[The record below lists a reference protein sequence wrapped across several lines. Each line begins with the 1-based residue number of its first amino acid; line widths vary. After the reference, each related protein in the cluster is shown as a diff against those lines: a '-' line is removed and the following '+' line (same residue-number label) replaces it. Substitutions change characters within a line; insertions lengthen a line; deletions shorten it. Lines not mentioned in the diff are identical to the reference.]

1 MHAPGPER
9 DELHVD
15 HAYDMIVVS
24 NRLPVDYQAGP
35 NGETKWKSS
44 PGGLVTALEPVMRAA
59 DGAWVGW
66 TGVADREFEPFE
78 HDGISII
85 PVPITA
91 SELEE
96 YYEGFSNDTL
106 WPLYHDVI
114 APPSFHREWWDA
126 YVRVNRRFAEA
137 AARAA
142 SDGAVVWVH
151 DYQLQL
157 VPRMLRESR
166 PDLVIGFFNH
176 IPFPAYGIYSQLP
189 WRRQVIDGLLG
200 ADVIG
205 FQRAADAGNFSRAV
219 RRLFGYSTR
228 GTVIDVPDGRK
239 EGETRRVVA
248 RHFPI
253 SIDAAGFEEIAR
265 RPEVQERAR
274 EIRSSLGDPET
285 IMLGVDRLDYTKG
298 IRHRMKAFGEL
309 LRDGRLSVEHATLVQ
324 VASPSRERV
333 ETYRQ
338 LRDEIELMV
347 GRLNGDHSTLGHQ
360 AIAYLHHGY
369 PREEMVALYLAAD
382 VMLVTA
388 LRDGMNLVAK
398 EYVACRFDDDGVL
411 LLSEFTGASDELRQA
426 VLVNPHD
433 IEGLKDAMVEA
444 VRMPKRERTR
454 RMRALRKRVRD
465 NDVANWS
472 ATFLETLTGAGIIQ
486 PGVSDPLRTALGRI
500 AETERLLVALDFDGT
515 LAPLVDRPED
525 ARATSRAHSAIQRLA
540 EADDTRVAIVSG
552 RALASLGEVASPPE
566 GTLLSGSHGVELQLD
581 AGEVTIDLRDSEFA
595 RLQRLAEILEDVA
608 AGSHGAWVERKPAG
622 LALHTR
628 QLSSSAGTA
637 LQQAARQRVEWEVQG
652 ITVRAGKSV
661 LEFSVR
667 SSDKGESLTRLRQHV
682 GATAVIYVGDDVTDE
697 DAFAALDAEDVG
709 VKVGQGKSIATYRVR
724 SPEDVATLL
733 EVLADA
739 RNHAR
744 EAVAHW
750 S

>member
-1 MHAPGPER
+1 MHAPEPGR
-9 DELHVD
+9 ELRVD

-24 NRLPVDYQAGP
+24 NRLPVDYERGP
-35 NGETKWKSS
+35 DGETKWRSS

-59 DGAWVGW
+59 DGAWIGW
-66 TGVADREFEPFE
+66 AGVADRDFEPFE
-78 HDGISII
+78 HDGISIV
-85 PVPITA
+85 PVPLSA

-114 APPSFHREWWDA
+114 APPSFHREWWEA

-142 SDGAVVWVH
+142 SDGAVVWVQ

-189 WRRQVIDGLLG
+189 WRRQVVDGLLG

-205 FQRAADAGNFSRAV
+205 FQRSADAGNFSRAV
-219 RRLFGYSTR
+219 RRLFGYTTR
-228 GTVIDVPDGRK
+228 GTVIDVPDGR
-239 EGETRRVVA
+239 GETRRVVS

-274 EIRSSLGDPET
+274 EIRESLGNPET

-309 LRDGRLSVEHATLVQ
+309 LRDGRLSVQDTTLVQ

-338 LRDEIELMV
+338 LRDEIELTV
-347 GRLNGDHSTLGHQ
+347 GRLNGDYSTLGHQ

-369 PREEMVALYLAAD
+369 PREEMVALYIAAD

-444 VRMPKRERTR
+444 VRMPKRERAR

-472 ATFLETLTGAGIIQ
+472 ARFLETLTGAGIIR
-486 PGVSDPLRTALGRI
+486 PGVPDSLRAALARI
-500 AETERLLVALDFDGT
+500 SEAERLLVALDFDGT

-525 ARATSRAHSAIQRLA
+525 ARATARARAAIERLA
-540 EADDTRVAIVSG
+540 ASDDTRVAIVSG
-552 RALASLGEVASPPE
+552 RALDSLGQVASPPD

-581 AGEVTIDLRDSEFA
+581 AGVATIDLRDAELA
-595 RLQRLAEILEDVA
+595 KLDRLSTIVEEIASDAE
-608 AGSHGAWVERKPAG
+608 GAWIERKPAG

-628 QLSSSAGTA
+628 RLSSSDGTA
-637 LQQAARQRVEWEVQG
+637 LQHAARERVDAELVG
-652 ITVRAGKSV
+652 ITVRTGKAV
-661 LEFSVR
+661 LEFAVR

-682 GATAVIYVGDDVTDE
+682 GATATIYVGDDVTDE
-697 DAFAALDAEDVG
+697 DAFATLDEGDVG
-709 VKVGQGKSIATYRVR
+709 VKVGQGKSVATYRVR
-724 SPEDVATLL
+724 SPEDVADLL
-733 EVLADA
+733 ERLADA
-739 RNHAR
+739 RDAAR
-744 EAVAHW
+744 EAASRW
-750 S
+750 P

>member
-1 MHAPGPER
+1 MSHASGS
-9 DELHVD
+9 DELYID
-15 HAYDMIVVS
+15 AAYDMVVVS
-24 NRLPVDYQAGP
+24 NRLPVDYQEGAD
-35 NGETKWKSS
+35 GETQWRSS
-44 PGGLVTALEPVMRAA
+44 PGGLVTALEPVMRASE
-59 DGAWVGW
+59 GAWIGW
-66 TGVADREFEPFE
+66 AGVADREFDPFE

-85 PVPITA
+85 PVPL
-91 SELEE
+91 SEQELED

-114 APPSFHREWWDA
+114 APPRFHREWWDA

-142 SDGAVVWVH
+142 AEGAVVWVQ

-205 FQRAADAGNFSRAV
+205 FQRAADAGNFTRAV
-219 RRLFGYSTR
+219 RRLFGYTTR
-228 GTVIDVPDGRK
+228 GSVIEVPAEDG
-239 EGETRRVVA
+239 EVRRVVA

-253 SIDAAGFEEIAR
+253 SIDAEGFEEIAR

-274 EIRSSLGDPET
+274 AIREELGNPHT
-285 IMLGVDRLDYTKG
+285 VMLGVDRLDYTKG
-298 IRHRMKAFGEL
+298 IRHRIKAFGEL
-309 LRDGRLSVEHATLVQ
+309 LRDGRLSVEDATLVQ

-338 LRDEIELMV
+338 LRDEIELQV
-347 GRLNGDHSTLGHQ
+347 GRLNGDYSTLGHQ
-360 AIAYLHHGY
+360 AVAYLHHGY

-398 EYVACRFDDDGVL
+398 EYVACRFDADGVL

-433 IEGLKDAMVEA
+433 IEGLKDAIIEA
-444 VRMPKRERTR
+444 TQMPKRERAR

-472 ATFLETLTGAGIIQ
+472 ATFLKTLTGVGKIAPGI
-486 PGVSDPLRTALGRI
+486 PDPLQSSIVQLAGV
-500 AETERLLVALDFDGT
+500 ERLLVALDFDGT

-525 ARATSRAHSAIQRLA
+525 ARATERARAAIERLA
-540 EADDTRVAIVSG
+540 SLDDTRVAIVSG
-552 RALASLGEVASPPE
+552 RALESLGDVATPPA

-581 AGEVTIDLRDSEFA
+581 AGGVQLDLRDGELA
-595 RLQRLAEILEDVA
+595 KLERLGQIVEHVA
-608 AGSHGAWVERKPAG
+608 ADSPGAWIERKPAG

-628 QLSSSAGTA
+628 RLPTTEGAA
-637 LQQAARQRVEWEVQG
+637 LQQDAREQVAAELVG
-652 ITVRAGKSV
+652 ITVRTGKAV
-661 LEFSVR
+661 LEFAVR
-667 SSDKGESLTRLRQHV
+667 ESDKGESLNRLRQHV
-682 GATAVIYVGDDVTDE
+682 GATAVLYIGDDVTDE
-697 DAFAALDAEDVG
+697 DAFATLESSDVG
-709 VKVGQGKSIATYRVR
+709 VKVGQGKSLAAHRVR
-724 SPEDVATLL
+724 SPEEVAEVL
-733 EVLADA
+733 ERLADA
-739 RNHAR
+739 REGERR
-744 EAVAHW
+744 EASRW
-750 S
+750 T